1 MGRWLLFLALILTIQ
16 LASASIRLN
25 EVEGNPEG
33 SDSGNEWIELYSDE
47 FVNLTG
53 WKIINAD
60 GENISLNISFSEYF
74 IINLT
79 GQWLDNTEES
89 VMLINYSNGLI
100 DYSYQFNDSVSGG
113 NNQTWSYCPEGWR
126 FINGTKGAINNCA
139 TESQNQTNQ
148 TQNTTNQ
155 TINNTINQST
165 NQTAAA
171 SLSMKFPKQ
180 VYSDEEFEA
189 ELNLSNLESSSY
201 DIKVFIL
208 NSNGKIIS
216 EAYDEENSLWV
227 NPFYYIENFVRGPGN
242 KLESILI
249 RLGEEHRDSEG
260 NFTLYARLRKSGSS
274 GYIES
279 SGRIYV
285 EAGGEYNNTGYIN
298 NTGTINDTNFSAGK
312 SSAKPTSKTIYL
324 NYRENMENNNSG
336 NSKDIKSG
344 VLYRSK
350 SQRIR
355 DYPIYGFAA
364 LCVLIIAFL
373 LVKRG
378 SKIF

>member
-1 MGRWLLFLALILTIQ
+1 LA
-16 LASASIRLN
+16 
-25 EVEGNPEG
+25 
-33 SDSGNEWIELYSDE
+33 
-47 FVNLTG
+47 
-53 WKIINAD
+53 
-60 GENISLNISFSEYF
+60 
-74 IINLT
+74 
-79 GQWLDNTEES
+79 
-89 VMLINYSNGLI
+89 
-100 DYSYQFNDSVSGG
+100 FNDSAND
-113 NNQTWSYCPEGWR
+113 NNTWQYCANGWL
-126 FINGTKGAINNCA
+126 FANGTKGAINNCA